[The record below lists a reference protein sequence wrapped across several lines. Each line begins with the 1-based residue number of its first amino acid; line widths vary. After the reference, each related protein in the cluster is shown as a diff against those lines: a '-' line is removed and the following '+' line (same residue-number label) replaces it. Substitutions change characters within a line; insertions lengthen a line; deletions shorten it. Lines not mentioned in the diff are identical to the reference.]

1 MSADLLSVLGQDKSN
16 DGEVHFSDP
25 LVLVDVLMGP
35 HCNHLLVVVL
45 ILYAF
50 TCFEKST
57 LEKN

>member
-25 LVLVDVLMGP
+25 SVLVGVLMAP
-35 HCNHLLVVVL
+35 HCSHLLAMVL

-50 TCFEKST
+50 TCFEKSM